1 MSHGNKGT
9 ESIVH
14 MIKECLKYI
23 SNELDDFLKRKYN
36 SQESRVQLGAIL
48 DQSGSIPEENRNK
61 ILLTLVNLEHETVTN
76 TTLNGRIGTR
86 TFSQYH
92 PPLSFNM
99 NVLFSG
105 LFNQYEE
112 SLKFISD
119 TIYFFQA
126 KPIFNAQNSPGLDPK
141 VFQLT
146 LEVLKMNSNETYN
159 LWSSMG
165 AKYVPSIVFKIRML
179 TFQADQ
185 VTEIVSLI
193 NTQGVEARPL

>member
-1 MSHGNKGT
+1 
-9 ESIVH
+9 

-48 DQSGSIPEENRNK
+48 DQNGSIPEENRNK

-76 TTLNGRIGTR
+76 TTLSGRAGVGK
-86 TFSQYH
+86 FSQYY

-126 KPIFNAQNSPGLDPK
+126 KPIFNAQNSPGMDNRVL
-141 VFQLT
+141 QLT

-165 AKYVPSIVFKIRML
+165 AKYVPSIVFKVRML

-185 VTEIVSLI
+185 VMEIISLI
-193 NTQGVEARPL
+193 NTQGVEARPA

>member
-1 MSHGNKGT
+1 
-9 ESIVH
+9 
-14 MIKECLKYI
+14 MIKESLKYI
-23 SNELDDFLKRKYN
+23 ATELDDFLKRKYN

-48 DQSGSIPEENRNK
+48 DQGGAIPEENRNK
-61 ILLTLVNLEHETVTN
+61 VLVTLVNLEHETTTN
-76 TTLNGRIGTR
+76 TTLHGRVNSGKLD
-86 TFSQYH
+86 QYY

-99 NVLFSG
+99 NILFSG

-126 KPIFNAQNSPGLDPK
+126 KPIFNAQNSPNLDSR
-141 VFQLT
+141 VLQLT
-146 LEVLKMNSNETYN
+146 LEVLKLNSNETYN

-165 AKYVPSIVFKIRML
+165 AKYVPSIVFKVRML

-185 VTEIVSLI
+185 VMEIVSII
-193 NTQGVEARPL
+193 NTQGVEARPV